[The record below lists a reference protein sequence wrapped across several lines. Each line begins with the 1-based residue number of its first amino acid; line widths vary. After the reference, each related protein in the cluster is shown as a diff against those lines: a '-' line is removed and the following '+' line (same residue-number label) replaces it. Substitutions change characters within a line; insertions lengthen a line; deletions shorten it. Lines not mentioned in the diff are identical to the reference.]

1 VRMTKEAINAQS
13 GALHR
18 ATSAMDRDQWMLTGE
33 TSDFAEGARAF
44 VEKRKPKF
52 RGD

>member
-1 VRMTKEAINAQS
+1 MTKEAINAQA

-18 ATSAMDRDQWMLTGE
+18 ATAAMDRDQWMLTSE
-33 TSDFAEGARAF
+33 TSDYAEGGRAF
-44 VEKRKPKF
+44 VEKRRPKF